1 MEVLCQLAEIL
12 GTKAKKASGLYS
24 DGSKTIGRVRAMHRD
39 HRIELELTDR
49 NRMMVDV
56 EARFGSFTLMVVN
69 QQPHSIDFPSSKRS
83 LQARGRAYK
92 IYSYPAKL
100 SAVQI
105 RLLESGAIELIFES
119 FRFDATDEL
128 QISQKLVRLWIDA
141 PTAPRV
147 MAFVNA
153 VADFMPQESRDHI
166 RKTDGV
172 PEALLPLAPLLDRW
186 AISDD
191 EERSQ
196 KLAKCARST
205 RERLVR
211 QVVPLLPAID
221 EFLASFDND
230 PPEEVIEWG
239 DLAQAAVEAQSML
252 AEQPSS

>member
-1 MEVLCQLAEIL
+1 MEVLHELAAIL

-69 QQPHSIDFPSSKRS
+69 EQPRSLNFPSSKRS
-83 LQARGRAYK
+83 LQACGRAFM
-92 IYSYPAKL
+92 IYSYPATL
-100 SAVQI
+100 STVQI
-105 RLLESGAIELIFES
+105 RLLESGAIEKIFEA
-119 FRFDATDEL
+119 FRFDDKDEL
-128 QISQKLVRLWIDA
+128 QVSQKLVRLWTDA
-141 PTAPRV
+141 PTAQRV
-147 MAFVNA
+147 MAFINA
-153 VADFMPQESRDHI
+153 VVDFMPHESRDPI

-172 PEALLPLAPLLDRW
+172 PEALLPLVPLLDRW
-186 AISDD
+186 GISDD

-221 EFLASFDND
+221 EFLASFGKD
-230 PPEEVIEWG
+230 PPEEVCEWG
-239 DLAQAAVEAQSML
+239 DLAQAAIEAQSML
-252 AEQPSS
+252 